1 MVSRSLKGSKRST
14 AIHLLVDQEPTTLA
28 GSQSLCDTQVST
40 RGRRVPVLIH
50 LIFTPCRV
58 ASVTAQDR
66 DKGCGTGGVGQFDSR
81 ALRCD
86 VPALGPGQ
94 RGENGRKHR
103 PGRVEHQAVGGVG
116 LHVGGRGTRYPSSSP
131 VLPTRG
137 ASPTK

>member
-40 RGRRVPVLIH
+40 RGWRVPVLIY

-81 ALRCD
+81 PSG
-86 VPALGPGQ
+86 VTYQ
-94 RGENGRKHR
+94 RWA
-103 PGRVEHQAVGGVG
+103 QANAVRMAGSTA
-116 LHVGGRGTRYPSSSP
+116 RAASNTRQ
-131 VLPTRG
+131 
-137 ASPTK
+137 